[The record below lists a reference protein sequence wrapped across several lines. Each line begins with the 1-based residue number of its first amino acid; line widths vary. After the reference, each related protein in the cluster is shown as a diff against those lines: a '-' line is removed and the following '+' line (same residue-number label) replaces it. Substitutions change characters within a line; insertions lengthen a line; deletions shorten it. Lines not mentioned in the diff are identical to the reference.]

1 MGDAEL
7 THPSIQLVI
16 NFFLSIYST
25 PDTAR
30 CWQGTAAASGLVEP
44 EGKQVKARWEGGGS
58 AAETEPGCLPWLWEV
73 VREGFLETGT

>member
-1 MGDAEL
+1 M
-7 THPSIQLVI
+7 
-16 NFFLSIYST
+16 
-25 PDTAR
+25 
-30 CWQGTAAASGLVEP
+30 SGLVEP